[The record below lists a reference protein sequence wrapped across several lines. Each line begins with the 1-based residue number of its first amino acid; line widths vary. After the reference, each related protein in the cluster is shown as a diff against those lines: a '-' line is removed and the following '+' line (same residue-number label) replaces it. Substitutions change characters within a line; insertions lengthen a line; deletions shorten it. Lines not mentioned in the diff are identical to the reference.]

1 MNILNLNINEH
12 MPDIIDSII
21 EVYGKRNKAQI
32 KKKKKRYFY
41 TSYAEPDSVLNY
53 HSFLE
58 NCLVNETEIKYLRRI
73 GVLDSSFE
81 LRKSYQKFPK
91 KIKNM
96 INRILNSIYHIFW
109 NYLTISYINGIFKL

>member
-32 KKKKKRYFY
+32 IEQQKRYFY

-96 INRILNSIYHIFW
+96 INRILNSIYHIF
-109 NYLTISYINGIFKL
+109 